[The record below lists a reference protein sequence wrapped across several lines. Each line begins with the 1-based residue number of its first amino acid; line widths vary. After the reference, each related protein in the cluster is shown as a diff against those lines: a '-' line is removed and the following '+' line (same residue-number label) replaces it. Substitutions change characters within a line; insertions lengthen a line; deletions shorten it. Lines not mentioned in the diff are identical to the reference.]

1 MRRKFLIL
9 LTAAISFIAL
19 PAFGS
24 TVTVKGHALK
34 DISDI
39 AKTASGKDLEIQ
51 KHSIMFF
58 ERFVNGGT
66 VHFQPKIFTIN
77 SDGSLNKQYTLSD
90 YTVNKSVFNPSEYIV
105 QKIELAVSDKRFGDS
120 RNVMITNTGLSN
132 GSYGNPLSFYG
143 VKSIKSTIKSNNV
156 TLTNVDASYQTTDDS
171 SKANVWGTGHLGIKG
186 IDKDVFV
193 YVSSQIT
200 TYYLNREGSLVLSF
214 VTADRSEGG
223 KVNLQTLQVN
233 NNGLKDRFEILKDPK
248 HINVAIATGDID
260 NDGYKNEIALFV
272 NRSPYGYSDYGTAY
286 IYSVSSPD
294 GKNLKLN
301 LIKSQSIYED
311 CDYRANR
318 LSQQACP
325 NVLVGDFDGDGR
337 NEAAFIAR
345 ITDYHTNDIRV
356 GILKFD
362 EAGNWQ
368 YRWSNRDSTHI
379 FNSFIGPV
387 KAVKGDFDGDWKD
400 EIVILSF
407 IGNDMYSSEEF
418 YLEHWYCDKGSIYP
432 RFNLEKEIHID
443 AERLSNLD
451 YTYYAVAE
459 EASITAGPL
468 TGRLGK
474 ATLVDDIAISYVYSS
489 GSGEFRVSSSSK
501 VFVFPTK
508 LNSSR
513 EFQGFGDAKNI
524 YADSSSSYSSDFRR
538 GAIITSDIAEEIL
551 KLDKPVHSVAPED
564 ISYQS
569 VIQAFPYHV
578 DNISEDGKSLTS
590 QPINYTFSALG
601 GDGKMSAQYVTSD
614 TSSETSSAKFNLEST
629 TETIIGLDKLGSNI
643 GVDNLGQYAHGYLKF
658 HQMQANLAAEADE
671 RAKAAAGVLN
681 TVMDLVTDKIETTET
696 EVNKTASSTTLT
708 TGEEAYTHDNIVYFS
723 APQHIWR
730 YKILNDP
737 VPSWFTT
744 GGRVDQNDDFGKLNV
759 SAGKRYLT
767 FSIYDGYKRTNSN
780 SLNMIEYQPTHEE
793 GNFFSYPSALT
804 DIEGYNTDGE
814 LLTYRPT
821 YIWGTTGSNFLDV
834 TFQKTTENTTQST
847 KKVTESELSNAISVV
862 GSWFGNDNPLD
873 LPPYTSSTSTF
884 SKTYTSKEEIKVGL
898 QGSSGLPISAAG
910 HTLHYMPYVTKEG
923 TMKFG
928 TAVTLNNTF
937 GAGQYQT
944 LWTEGS
950 IYNQSSDP
958 SLVLP
963 GKFVRDKGTNF
974 KASPNDKTATML
986 RGIRFY
992 MPDLA
997 LKTDNKLVKGIP
1009 YKIKVPIYNAS
1020 FVDANNVK
1028 VRLSYI
1034 LAKNFNPNIK
1044 AVDSKLITVI
1054 GTTTLSLK
1062 GWKDG
1067 STENKGWAEFSYT
1080 FPVNSNLKSGTY
1092 EFYVEIDPSHEIQEV
1107 HESRF
1112 NTAGT
1117 VTDVGGN
1124 NEGHFPFEL
1133 WGFDDRK
1140 PTKNVTVSSASDGL
1154 VYSSAFD
1161 VKKMLNAGEVK
1172 ASYGTYDTTDTIA
1185 IHLTFDGDE
1194 TTKTMFDKLRA
1205 QASIDPEVYV
1215 PIEVEMDYMEDGV
1228 QDAYPEVILYAYNSE
1243 FTEESLN
1250 ELFEKFE
1257 TMTDEEIE
1265 EYFKS
1270 RDIDRI
1276 NNGFVRH
1283 NASLFPGETTKF
1295 TIHLRPSAVLLDDKH
1310 VPIFEVYIPALAPEL
1325 NISAVDVE
1333 PEGRDWGDFQYSEAS
1348 ENPASENLASENLS
1362 SGGGGCDVGFPLL
1375 ALSIVSGAL
1384 LLKRKSK

>member
-39 AKTASGKDLEIQ
+39 AKTASGHDLEIQ

-58 ERFVNGGT
+58 ERFVSGGT
-66 VHFQPKIFTIN
+66 THFRPKIFTIN
-77 SDGSLNKQYTLSD
+77 SDGSLKKEYTLSD
-90 YTVNKSVFNPSEYIV
+90 YTVNKLALNPTTDVV

-120 RNVMITNTGLSN
+120 RNIMITSPGFSDKSAL
-132 GSYGNPLSFYG
+132 YG

-156 TLTNVDASYQTTDDS
+156 TLTNVDASYQTTNDS
-171 SKANVWGTGHLGIKG
+171 NKSNLWGTGNLVIKG

-193 YVSSQIT
+193 YVSSPGIQ
-200 TYYLNREGSLVLSF
+200 YSWSGSIGSIFFSF

-223 KVNLQTLQVN
+223 KVNLQTLKDKFEVFN
-233 NNGLKDRFEILKDPK
+233 YTEGL
-248 HINVAIATGDID
+248 NAVAIATGDID

-272 NRSPYGYSDYGTAY
+272 NGKYVNRKLGGTAY

-301 LIKSQSIYED
+301 LIKSQSIHDDFSYEAD
-311 CDYRANR
+311 DFT
-318 LSQQACP
+318 SQASP

-337 NEAAFIAR
+337 NEAAFIDR
-345 ITDYHTNDIRV
+345 MVDYNDKIRV
-356 GILKFD
+356 GILKFN

-368 YRWSNRDSTHI
+368 YDYNDGSSGK
-379 FNSFIGPV
+379 SMGPL
-387 KAVKGDFDGDWKD
+387 KAVKGDFNGDWKD
-400 EIVILSF
+400 EIAILSF
-407 IGNDMYSSEEF
+407 SK
-418 YLEHWYCDKGSIYP
+418 DKNSGFFQGYSIYP
-432 RFNLEKEIHID
+432 NLEYWSCGTGTIKPSFVLRKEILPSIG
-443 AERLSNLD
+443 D
-451 YTYYAVAE
+451 YTSKFDHYYAIAE
-459 EASITAGPL
+459 QFSISAGPL

-474 ATLVDDIAISYVYSS
+474 ATLVDDVAISYVDKSAR
-489 GSGEFRVSSSSK
+489 RVY
-501 VFVFPTK
+501 VVPTK
-508 LNSSR
+508 LDPNH
-513 EFQGFGDAKNI
+513 EFMDFGDTKTI
-524 YADSSSSYSSDFRR
+524 YNYDDSVFDSSRR
-538 GAIITSDIAEEIL
+538 GAIITSDFAEEL
-551 KLDKPVHSVAPED
+551 LNLDKPVHSVAPED

-578 DNISEDGKSLTS
+578 DNIAQDGKSLTS

-898 QGSSGLPISAAG
+898 QGSSGLPNSAAG

-937 GAGQYQT
+937 GTGLYQT

-974 KASPNDKTATML
+974 KASTNDKTATML

-1161 VKKMLNAGEVK
+1161 VKKMLDAGEVK

-1194 TTKTMFDKLRA
+1194 TTKTMFDKLRT
-1205 QASIDPEVYV
+1205 QASVDPEVYV

-1243 FTEESLN
+1243 FTAESLN
-1250 ELFEKFE
+1250 EIFEKFD

-1348 ENPASENLASENLS
+1348 ENPASGNLS

>member
-1 MRRKFLIL
+1 M
-9 LTAAISFIAL
+9 
-19 PAFGS
+19 
-24 TVTVKGHALK
+24 
-34 DISDI
+34 
-39 AKTASGKDLEIQ
+39 
-51 KHSIMFF
+51 
-58 ERFVNGGT
+58 
-66 VHFQPKIFTIN
+66 
-77 SDGSLNKQYTLSD
+77 
-90 YTVNKSVFNPSEYIV
+90 
-105 QKIELAVSDKRFGDS
+105 
-120 RNVMITNTGLSN
+120 
-132 GSYGNPLSFYG
+132 
-143 VKSIKSTIKSNNV
+143 
-156 TLTNVDASYQTTDDS
+156 
-171 SKANVWGTGHLGIKG
+171 
-186 IDKDVFV
+186 
-193 YVSSQIT
+193 
-200 TYYLNREGSLVLSF
+200 
-214 VTADRSEGG
+214 
-223 KVNLQTLQVN
+223 
-233 NNGLKDRFEILKDPK
+233 
-248 HINVAIATGDID
+248 
-260 NDGYKNEIALFV
+260 
-272 NRSPYGYSDYGTAY
+272 
-286 IYSVSSPD
+286 
-294 GKNLKLN
+294 
-301 LIKSQSIYED
+301 
-311 CDYRANR
+311 
-318 LSQQACP
+318 
-325 NVLVGDFDGDGR
+325 
-337 NEAAFIAR
+337 
-345 ITDYHTNDIRV
+345 
-356 GILKFD
+356 
-362 EAGNWQ
+362 
-368 YRWSNRDSTHI
+368 
-379 FNSFIGPV
+379 
-387 KAVKGDFDGDWKD
+387 
-400 EIVILSF
+400 
-407 IGNDMYSSEEF
+407 
-418 YLEHWYCDKGSIYP
+418 
-432 RFNLEKEIHID
+432 
-443 AERLSNLD
+443 SNLD

-459 EASITAGPL
+459 QASITAGPL

-489 GSGEFRVSSSSK
+489 GKYRVSSSSK

-513 EFQGFGDAKNI
+513 EFSGFEGPKTI

-538 GAIITSDIAEEIL
+538 GAIITSDLAEEL
-551 KLDKPVHSVAPED
+551 LNLDKPVHSVAPED

-578 DNISEDGKSLTS
+578 DNIAEDGQSLTDK
-590 QPINYTFSALG
+590 PINYTFSALG

-658 HQMQANLAAEADE
+658 HQMQANM
-671 RAKAAAGVLN
+671 AAAINDKAKPAASILN

-737 VPSWFTT
+737 VPSWFTM

-767 FSIYDGYKRTNSN
+767 FSIYDGHKRTNSN

-821 YIWGTTGSNFLDV
+821 YIWGTTGSNFIDV

-898 QGSSGLPISAAG
+898 QGSIGLPSQAAG

-928 TAVTLNNTF
+928 TAVTLNNQGT
-937 GAGQYQT
+937 GSYQT
-944 LWTEGS
+944 LWADDS
-950 IYNQSSDP
+950 IYNKHCDP

-1020 FVDANNVK
+1020 FVDAKNVE
-1028 VRLSYI
+1028 VRLSYV
-1034 LAKNFNPNIK
+1034 LAKNFKPDIK
-1044 AVDSKLITVI
+1044 AVDEKLITVI
-1054 GTTTLSLK
+1054 GTTKLSLK

-1080 FPVNSNLKSGTY
+1080 FPVNTDLKSGAY
-1092 EFYVEIDPSHEIQEV
+1092 EFYVEIDPNHGLEEV
-1107 HESRF
+1107 HESRYDD
-1112 NTAGT
+1112 AGR
-1117 VTDVGGN
+1117 VIDVGGN

-1133 WGFDDRK
+1133 WGFDDRQ
-1140 PTKNVTVSSASDGL
+1140 PTKSVNAASGGL

-1161 VKKMLNAGEVK
+1161 VKKMLNAGQVK

-1205 QASIDPEVYV
+1205 QAEIDPEVYV
-1215 PIEVEMDYMEDGV
+1215 PI
-1228 QDAYPEVILYAYNSE
+1228 
-1243 FTEESLN
+1243 
-1250 ELFEKFE
+1250 
-1257 TMTDEEIE
+1257 
-1265 EYFKS
+1265 
-1270 RDIDRI
+1270 
-1276 NNGFVRH
+1276 
-1283 NASLFPGETTKF
+1283 
-1295 TIHLRPSAVLLDDKH
+1295 
-1310 VPIFEVYIPALAPEL
+1310 
-1325 NISAVDVE
+1325 
-1333 PEGRDWGDFQYSEAS
+1333 
-1348 ENPASENLASENLS
+1348 
-1362 SGGGGCDVGFPLL
+1362 
-1375 ALSIVSGAL
+1375 
-1384 LLKRKSK
+1384 

>member
-39 AKTASGKDLEIQ
+39 AKTASGHDLEIQ

-58 ERFVNGGT
+58 ERFVSGGT
-66 VHFQPKIFTIN
+66 THFQPKIFTIN

-90 YTVNKSVFNPSEYIV
+90 YTVNKSVLNPTKDIV

-120 RNVMITNTGLSN
+120 SRNVMITSPGFSNTGSTFSPYN
-132 GSYGNPLSFYG
+132 GAYNSFGLYG

-156 TLTNVDASYQTTDDS
+156 TLKNVDASYKTTNDDPFF
-171 SKANVWGTGHLGIKG
+171 NLWGTGHLEIKG
-186 IDKDVFV
+186 LDKDVFV
-193 YVSSQIT
+193 YVSST
-200 TYYLNREGSLVLSF
+200 NLEWNSVLALFSF
-214 VTADRSEGG
+214 VAADRNENG
-223 KVNLQTLQVN
+223 KVNLQNLKIN
-233 NNGLKDRFEILKDPK
+233 NNGLQDKFEISKSSQ
-248 HINVAIATGDID
+248 INGVDIATGDID
-260 NDGYKNEIALFV
+260 NDGYKNEIALFL
-272 NRSPYGYSDYGTAY
+272 NSGYGTGCTGKAY
-286 IYSVSSPD
+286 IYSVSSSD

-301 LIKSQSIYED
+301 LIKTQTIHDRNPYSSYNFGSQS
-311 CDYRANR
+311 
-318 LSQQACP
+318 CP
-325 NVLVGDFDGDGR
+325 NALVGDFDGDGR
-337 NEAAFIAR
+337 NEAAFVEMIPYSL
-345 ITDYHTNDIRV
+345 IQYRV
-356 GILKFD
+356 GILKFNK
-362 EAGNWQ
+362 AGNWQ
-368 YRWSNRDSTHI
+368 FAYNDYRDFDDFTSL
-379 FNSFIGPV
+379 GPV
-387 KAVKGDFDGDWKD
+387 KAVKADFDGDWKD
-400 EIVILSF
+400 EIAILSF
-407 IGNDMYSSEEF
+407 VKKENQSYFFSNGKYTVSPQLAIWRCNEGIKPEFFFKRNILSSIS
-418 YLEHWYCDKGSIYP
+418 GSQETLDDYNAI
-432 RFNLEKEIHID
+432 
-443 AERLSNLD
+443 AEQF
-451 YTYYAVAE
+451 
-459 EASITAGPL
+459 SITAGPL

-474 ATLVDDIAISYVYSS
+474 ATLVDDVAISYVDSS
-489 GSGEFRVSSSSK
+489 GSRIYV
-501 VFVFPTK
+501 VPTIFNS
-508 LNSSR
+508 LNNVWS
-513 EFQGFGDAKNI
+513 FGDVKTI
-524 YADSSSSYSSDFRR
+524 YESSGSDDYRR
-538 GAIITSDIAEEIL
+538 GAIITSDFAEEIL

-590 QPINYTFSALG
+590 KPINYTFSALG

-708 TGEEAYTHDNIVYFS
+708 TGEEAYTHDNIVYFT

-898 QGSSGLPISAAG
+898 QGSIGLPSQAAG

-928 TAVTLNNTF
+928 TAVTLNNTS
-937 GAGQYQT
+937 GAGLYQT
-944 LWTEGS
+944 LWADDS

-1205 QASIDPEVYV
+1205 QASVDPEVYV

-1243 FTEESLN
+1243 FTEEYFN
-1250 ELFEKFE
+1250 EIFEKFE

-1348 ENPASENLASENLS
+1348 ENPASENLS